1 VPDGTQPTL
10 ESNVE
15 PIEIQEEMERS
26 FLDYAMSVITA
37 RALPDARD
45 GLKPVHRRILYGMY
59 AGGLRPDRKHQKSAA
74 AVGDVMGKFH
84 PHGDQSIYDAL
95 ARMAQDF
102 SLRYPLVDGHGNFG
116 TPDPNDRPA
125 AMRYCLTYQAKVR
138 LADGSTRE
146 IGSLAETSA
155 NSEVD
160 VDLKVLDREGNPVRA
175 TKFFHSGE
183 HPTLRLRTREGFE
196 LTGTRNHPVLCL
208 ESIAGVPI
216 LQWKLLEEIEPG
228 TRVVVSREVALELGE
243 ATPRDLAAAFLAGAW
258 VSEGFCSETRAGF
271 NNTDR
276 EYFDAVV
283 EAFDEIVGGT
293 RYVGRRS
300 LPSGKTLFELD
311 VQRLGALRNSE
322 LNELVGHASA
332 AKQIPDF
339 VWHAG
344 ADAKQAFLQSLF
356 EGDGCVSDLGRNTI
370 QISYS
375 ARSAQLA
382 RDVQELLLEF
392 GVVAR
397 RVNYA
402 SGEIK
407 LVIGNRRDARRFEAN
422 VGFWGAKQEKLT
434 RIIDALPVAPSSN
447 ATDRIPFMAEYVR
460 AASGARG
467 ADKKWLEK
475 HSVDRID
482 DWERAGR
489 VILDHI
495 PSHDVKQVIAPL
507 VSSAWYFATVD
518 SVTDAGVQPVY
529 SIRVESDDH
538 SFLAG
543 GFVNHNTESRLAP
556 LAMQLLGEIDEDT
569 VDFSPTYDGNTVE
582 PAVLPARF
590 PNLLVNGGGGIA
602 VGMATNI
609 PPHNLGE
616 VIDAVQHLLENPE
629 ATPDDLM
636 QFVKGPDFPSG
647 ALILGRSGILDAYR
661 TGRGSIKMRAVAEIE
676 EGRRG
681 DVRIVVTQVPY
692 QTSVEVI
699 GQKTAELVND
709 RKIEGIRDVRNESS
723 GDTVRLVV
731 ELKRD
736 ANAQVVLNQLYKHT
750 PMQTNFPVHM
760 LALVDNVPRLLDL
773 AQALRV
779 YVDFQKEVVQ
789 RRTEFR
795 LRKAKEREHIVEGLV
810 KALDMIDAIIAL
822 IRGAEDVD
830 AARAGL
836 IAAPFEFT
844 EIQANYILDMQ
855 LRRLTQLESQKLR
868 AELEELR
875 ATIAELQSI
884 LDSEP
889 KLRAVIKD
897 ELAELREKYADTRR
911 TQLTVDTGD
920 IDELDLIDD
929 EEVVVV
935 LSSKGYVKTVAA
947 DAFRRQGRGGRGVR
961 GGNLRDEDFVAHL
974 LTTTAHS
981 YLLFFSNR
989 GKSYRL
995 RAHEIPMKERTARG
1009 TALVNLLPLAN
1020 DERIEAVIDTRTYE
1034 DGAYLFFATKNG
1046 IVKKTKMQE
1055 YDSPLARNGLI
1066 AINLQPGD
1074 ELVKVVQ
1081 TGGNHDILMVS
1092 AGGMTIRFA
1101 ESDVRFMGRAT
1112 AGVRGM
1118 RLKNA
1123 DDAVVGCAVARE
1135 GEGAVML
1142 FVSSSGHGKRTK
1154 LDAFHRQGRGG
1165 QGVRGMK
1172 ITASRGRVVAA
1183 FTVSADDE
1191 ILVFSSG
1198 GNIIRMGAK
1207 EISAQG
1213 RDATGVRVARLE
1225 AGETVS
1231 AVAPVLEA
1239 EVVAGEDA

>member
-10 ESNVE
+10 EPNIE

-84 PHGDQSIYDAL
+84 PHGDTAIYDAL

-102 SLRYPLVDGHGNFG
+102 SLRYPLIDGHGNFG

-125 AMRYCLTYQAKVR
+125 AMRYCLTYQAR
-138 LADGSTRE
+138 LRMADGSTRR
-146 IGSLAETSA
+146 IGELVDAVPD
-155 NSEVD
+155 SEVD
-160 VDLKVLDREGNPVRA
+160 VELKVLDREGDAVRA

-196 LTGTRNHPVLCL
+196 VTGTQNHPVLCL
-208 ESIAGVPI
+208 EQIAGVPM

-228 TRVVVSREVALELGE
+228 TRVVVSRHVDDELGDSTQHE
-243 ATPRDLAAAFLAGAW
+243 LDVAFLAGAW
-258 VSEGFCSETRAGF
+258 VAEGFASARRAGF
-271 NNTDR
+271 HNTDR
-276 EYFDAVV
+276 VFFDAVV
-283 EAFDEIVGGT
+283 DAYDRVVVGT
-293 RYVGRRS
+293 RYVSCRALPTGR
-300 LPSGKTLFELD
+300 TLHELD
-311 VQRLGALRNSE
+311 VHNLTRWSAGPLAE
-322 LNELVGHASA
+322 LTGRQSA
-332 AKQIPDF
+332 EKCIPEF
-339 VWHAG
+339 VWRSQ
-344 ADAKQAFLQSLF
+344 ADVKRAFLQALF
-356 EGDGCVSDLGRNTI
+356 EGDGCVSYLGRNTI

-375 ARSAQLA
+375 TRSAQLA
-382 RDVQELLLEF
+382 RDVQDLLLEF
-392 GVVAR
+392 GVVSR
-397 RVNYA
+397 RAEYA
-402 SGEIK
+402 NGEIK
-407 LVIGNRRDARRFEAN
+407 LVVGNRHDATRFERN
-422 VGFWGAKQEKLT
+422 VGFWGAKQEKLE
-434 RIIDALPVAPSSN
+434 RILDGLPASLSSN
-447 ATDRIPFMAEYVR
+447 DTDRIPFLAEYVR
-460 AASGARG
+460 AESTARG
-467 ADKKWLEK
+467 TDKKWLEK
-475 HSVDRID
+475 HSFDRIH
-482 DWERAGR
+482 DWERRGPEIMAR
-489 VILDHI
+489 I
-495 PSHDVKQVIAPL
+495 PSWEVRRVIAPM
-507 VSSAWYFATVD
+507 VSSGWYFATVE
-518 SVTDAGVQPVY
+518 SVSDAGVQPVY
-529 SIRVESDDH
+529 SVRVDSDDH
-538 SFLAG
+538 AFLAA
-543 GFVNHNTESRLAP
+543 GFVNHNTEARLAP

-569 VDFSPTYDGNTVE
+569 VDFTATYDGNTVE
-582 PAVLPARF
+582 PVVLPARF

-616 VIDAVQHLLENPE
+616 VSDAVQHLLDNPE
-629 ATPDDLM
+629 ATNQDLM
-636 QFVKGPDFPSG
+636 QFVRGPYFPSG
-647 ALILGRSGILDAYR
+647 GLILGRSGIHDAYT
-661 TGRGSIKMRAVAEIE
+661 TGRGSIKMRAVAEVE
-676 EGRRG
+676 ETRRG
-681 DVRIVVTQVPY
+681 DLRIAVTEVPY

-699 GQKTAELVND
+699 GQKIAELVND

-723 GDTVRLVV
+723 GDTTRLII

-760 LALVDNVPRLLDL
+760 LALVDNVPKLLDL
-773 AQALRV
+773 RTALAV
-779 YVDFQKEVVQ
+779 YVDHQKEIIQ

-795 LRKAKEREHIVEGLV
+795 LRKAREREHIVEGLV

-830 AARAGL
+830 TARAGL
-836 IAAPFEFT
+836 MVAPFEFT

-855 LRRLTQLESQKLR
+855 LRRLTQLEGQKLR
-868 AELEELR
+868 EELEELR

-884 LDSEP
+884 LDSP
-889 KLRAVIKD
+889 AKLAAVIKD
-897 ELAELREKYADTRR
+897 ELAEVRDKYADERR
-911 TQLTVDTGD
+911 TELTVDVGD
-920 IDELDLIDD
+920 LDVLDLIDD
-929 EEVVVV
+929 EEVIVV
-935 LSSKGYVKTVAA
+935 LSSKGYIKTVAA

-1009 TALVNLLPLAN
+1009 TALVNLLPLEA
-1020 DERIEAVIDTRTYE
+1020 DERIQAVIDTRTYE
-1034 DGAYLFFATKNG
+1034 DGSFLFFATKNG
-1046 IVKKTKMQE
+1046 VVKKTRMQE

-1074 ELVKVVQ
+1074 ELVQVVQ
-1081 TGGNHDILMVS
+1081 TSGEDDIFMVS
-1092 AGGMTIRFA
+1092 RGGMTIRFS
-1101 ESDVRFMGRAT
+1101 EDDVRAMGRAT

-1118 RLKNA
+1118 KLKN
-1123 DDAVVGCAVARE
+1123 DEDAVVGCAVARD
-1135 GEGAVML
+1135 GAVML
-1142 FVSSSGHGKRTK
+1142 FVSSSGHGKRTR
-1154 LDAFHRQGRGG
+1154 LDAFNRQGRGG

-1172 ITASRGRVVAA
+1172 ITASRGAVVAA
-1183 FTVSADDE
+1183 FTVSPTDE

-1198 GNIIRMGAK
+1198 GNIIRMEAK

-1239 EVVAGEDA
+1239 ETVAGEDT